1 MPEQLGL
8 FSLSDGPVLQIQES
22 RSPISTPADIQVE
35 TEVYPFLSYR
45 LMPCAWVTDFN
56 GSEERIV
63 RYIAAVNQLLA
74 IRPRLNGLIAKSK
87 ESPSPALY
95 EAWMRMAAAQQRLY
109 LDYSGEGG
117 LAIGPD
123 LIRAQLTYIR
133 DRQPPSAQRK
143 LLLAG
148 LHALLESEF
157 PPRVAPLAE
166 SLKSQARQ
174 FSSGEI
180 SATRVDHFLEGLSE
194 LEEESGARGV
204 FESAGRSLN
213 SDEGN
218 GAYYSP
224 EIFQHLLRL
233 IPLSA
238 IPGQQIDVLEPNVGK
253 GGLIG
258 PMVHHPGFF
267 IVANDLNPISAEIT
281 EVTTMVDP
289 SACATAC
296 REGETIPTGRNCVIL
311 KSHAF
316 DLITHLPDHLFDLL
330 IANPPYTFDHPKS
343 GFDRQFRAMGLSR
356 NPQGFSV
363 AAYTRQILPMKLRE
377 GGISILITSA
387 RSRNFKRVRHA
398 SGHVSHPMMILAI
411 TGQPFSQNDAE
422 LVPISMPA
430 YMFDG
435 ESITEKRQI
444 RAECFISINVFLS
457 AREANG
463 KQSAFSEC
471 AIIQVRHEQL
481 ASFVDL
487 CLSSSR
493 WKSLDRQLL
502 GPSMRMMQSAN
513 LLRIFGRIKDG
524 LRAYL
529 EEKRISAKRRY
540 DHEEASRYEK
550 WIEEA
555 DNKRFHQIGTFEDL
569 DEWMAQLGKRWN
581 IPVRR
586 QIEKALRTNPLREI
600 FAKKRKNKTGASDVA
615 VEVKKAFHAI
625 LSVSDRF
632 FSRFYILSA
641 IYPAL
646 ALREITQLHGLFN
659 GVSFD
664 AAHPVLKQ
672 VPYPLSMYLLK
683 EKEISEILEAFPEA
697 EQKEI
702 LGKIRGR
709 RLLLTRH
716 VAQFNTI
723 SRAASA
729 EFAAVL
735 GEAWR
740 QDLIE
745 GALPEKQRILP
756 LLHSGNALA
765 GELSRFLLTLAEQD
779 AVKVRGKNEALSALD
794 LMEMQARYQRYLTDF
809 NSSGFTQKRIGNLIE
824 KTEELI
830 AVMQKAQRILS
841 GAGTAQKRKIRFQPV
856 G

>member
-1 MPEQLGL
+1 
-8 FSLSDGPVLQIQES
+8 
-22 RSPISTPADIQVE
+22 
-35 TEVYPFLSYR
+35 
-45 LMPCAWVTDFN
+45 
-56 GSEERIV
+56 
-63 RYIAAVNQLLA
+63 
-74 IRPRLNGLIAKSK
+74 
-87 ESPSPALY
+87 
-95 EAWMRMAAAQQRLY
+95 MRMATAQQRLY

-117 LAIGPD
+117 LAISPD

-133 DRQPPSAQRK
+133 DQQPPAAQRK

-148 LHALLESEF
+148 LYVLLESEF
-157 PPRVAPLAE
+157 PSRVAPLAE
-166 SLKSQARQ
+166 SLRSQARQ
-174 FSSGEI
+174 FSSGEL
-180 SATRVDHFLEGLSE
+180 SATRMDHFLEEIQE
-194 LEEESGARGV
+194 LEEELGARGV

-224 EIFQHLLRL
+224 EVFQHLLRL
-233 IPLSA
+233 TPLSA
-238 IPGQQIDVLEPNVGK
+238 IPGQQINVLEPNVGK
-253 GGLIG
+253 GGLIR

-296 REGETIPTGRNCVIL
+296 RERETIPSLKNCVIL

-316 DLITHLPDHLFDLL
+316 DLMTHLPDHLFDLL

-343 GFDRQFRAMGLSR
+343 GGQFRAMGLSR

-411 TGQPFSQNDAE
+411 TGQPFSHNDAE
-422 LVPISMPA
+422 LVPVSMPA
-430 YMFDG
+430 YQFDG
-435 ESITEKRQI
+435 EGLTEKRQI

-457 AREANG
+457 SREANG
-463 KQSAFSEC
+463 KQSVFSEC
-471 AIIQVRHEQL
+471 AIIQIHHEQL

-493 WKSLDRQLL
+493 WKSLERQLL
-502 GPSMRMMQSAN
+502 GPSLRMMQSAN
-513 LLRIFGRIKDG
+513 LLRIFGRMKEG

-529 EEKRISAKRRY
+529 EAKRASAKRRY
-540 DHEEASRYEK
+540 DVDEAGQFEK
-550 WIEEA
+550 WIEEVN
-555 DNKRFHQIGTFEDL
+555 DKRFHQIGTFEDL
-569 DEWMAQLGKRWN
+569 SNWMAELGKRWN
-581 IPVRR
+581 IPVGKE
-586 QIEKALRTNPLREI
+586 IEKALRTNPLREI
-600 FAKKRKNKTGASDVA
+600 FSKKRKKTSFSSDVA
-615 VEVKKAFHAI
+615 VEVKRAFRAI
-625 LSVSDRF
+625 LSSSDRF

-646 ALREITQLHGLFN
+646 ALREIAERHGPFN
-659 GVSFD
+659 GISFD

-672 VPYPLSMYLLK
+672 APYPLSLYLLS
-683 EKEISEILEAFPEA
+683 EKEIAELLESFPEA

-709 RLLLTRH
+709 RLLLTTH

-729 EFAAVL
+729 EFASAL
-735 GEAWR
+735 GEPWR

-745 GALPEKQRILP
+745 GALPERQRILS
-756 LLHSGNALA
+756 LVDSGNPLA
-765 GELSRFLLTLAEQD
+765 AELARLLIVLAEQD
-779 AVKVRGKNEALSALD
+779 VVKVRQKNEALSALD
-794 LMEMQARYQRYLTDF
+794 LMAIQEQYQRYLRDF
-809 NSSGFTQKRIGNLIE
+809 NSGGLTQKRIGNLVQ
-824 KTEELI
+824 KTEEAI

-841 GAGTAQKRKIRFQPV
+841 GDGTAPKRKVQPV
-856 G
+856 VG